1 MKIVRDL
8 LSRDLKQK
16 IEEIIKLDQVEED
29 AVYRE
34 ITEYVVTDRINKQYL
49 EILKAIAEAPSDPH
63 EGIGV
68 WISGF
73 FGSGKSSFAKNL
85 GYILSNPQVRGESAS
100 ALFKKQCDDNRMVNY
115 IDSINLRIPARV
127 IMFDV
132 SVDRAVKKNTE
143 KVAEIVYS
151 VLLRELDYAE
161 DYGIAELEIELE
173 AEGKLDTFITI
184 CEKKYDLPW
193 KTIRKG
199 AQRNSRASAVLH
211 EMDHSTYP
219 DADSWAKSIGAKQAD
234 ITVGQVVKRIFELPA
249 RRCKGKSLVFIID
262 EIGQYVARS
271 AEKIEDLRA
280 LVEQIGKD
288 GRNRVKAR
296 EIPAPVWVIVTS
308 QEKLEDVVAAIDSK
322 RVELAKLMDRFKYR
336 IDLSP
341 SDIREVATKR
351 VLAKKPEALTTLTE
365 LYRSSEGLLN
375 AACRLERTHLSSA
388 VGEEDFV
395 QFYPYLPHF
404 IELSID
410 IMSGIR
416 IQPGAPKHLGGSN
429 RTIIK
434 QAYEMLVSERTS
446 MAAEDVGKLVTIDR
460 IFELVEGNLST
471 EKQKDISDIAH
482 RFAALNENGRWTV
495 RVAKALALLEF
506 IRDLPRTEKNCA
518 ALLVDEVG
526 KPSPLDKVSEAL
538 KLLVDAQFVKQTDE
552 GFKLQTAQ
560 EKSWETEKR
569 TFLEPRPAERNA
581 IIQEIIGE
589 VFSDPKLKSYRY
601 RDIRNFKVGITVDGA
616 KVGEDGQIS
625 VSVWS
630 TDDQEDCLKKIQ
642 QAIDESRQPA
652 HESSLYWV
660 MTLAGE
666 TDSLLA
672 SLFASR
678 QMTGKYEEL
687 RAKNRITPHEMEC
700 LSHEKNEER
709 RVKKRLSEKMEA
721 ALMSGT
727 GIFMGVARDG
737 SSSVRSFYEALK
749 HLLDHAIP
757 SLYPKLEMG
766 ARSLKGTEAEDL
778 LKAAN
783 LSGLPQVFYDGE
795 EGLSLVIRDGAKY
808 VPNPSA
814 EVAVEV
820 LNFLSRQ
827 HSYGNKVT
835 GKILEDEFS
844 GLGYGWDRD
853 VLRLVLAV
861 LLRASSIEVTYGG
874 SKYRDHS
881 DPHCRTP
888 FSSVN
893 AFKQA
898 AWSPRE
904 AIDLQT
910 LTKAAKR
917 YEELT
922 GEDDVEPE
930 EASLSAAFKRLA
942 EEEMVDLADLIA
954 TVKAHALPVADV
966 VNEYRDTLKT
976 IFDSTSDECVKML
989 AGEGASFKNSR
1000 KAIKAIKK
1008 ALGDEGMETIKKAR
1022 QALSRLWP
1030 ALSSLGAGD
1039 GVKSDALELRE
1050 MVNDPLLHEKLDT
1063 VADRAGKIAG
1073 AYRTLY
1079 EELHT
1084 RRDLAVNEA
1093 VDEIKGMAE
1102 WASVPEEMQEG
1113 ALSTLTALTCS
1124 TFAFDDRA
1132 EVCRTCRASLESL
1145 DSHIR
1150 GIAQKKTQVIGR
1162 IQEITMPEREVRRIR
1177 VSTFFPATLDR
1188 EEAIDEI
1195 IERLREHLHE
1205 IIAGGAVIVVE

>member
-1 MKIVRDL
+1 MNKVKDL
-8 LSRDLKQK
+8 LSRDLGQK

-34 ITEYVVTDRINKQYL
+34 ITEYVVTDRIKSQYL

-85 GYILSNPQVRGESAS
+85 GYILSNPKVRGESAS
-100 ALFKKQCDDNRMVNY
+100 ELFKKQCDDHRMLNY
-115 IDSINLRIPARV
+115 IDSINLRLPTQV

-151 VLLRELDYAE
+151 VLLRELGYADDY
-161 DYGIAELEIELE
+161 DIAELEIELE
-173 AEGKLDTFITI
+173 AEGKLDRFIMI
-184 CEKKYDLPW
+184 CEKNYSNLW

-211 EMDHSTYP
+211 EMDPATYP
-219 DADSWAKSIGAKQAD
+219 AADSWARAIGAMQAD
-234 ITVGQVVKRIFELPA
+234 ITVGQVVKRIFDLSA
-249 RRCKGKSLVFIID
+249 RRCKGKSLVLIID

-280 LVEQIGKD
+280 LVEQIGKE

-341 SDIREVATKR
+341 SDIREVATRR
-351 VLAKKPEALTTLTE
+351 VLAKRPEAVKSLTE

-375 AACRLERTHLSSA
+375 TACRLERTHLTST

-434 QAYEMLVSERTS
+434 QAYEMLVSDRTS
-446 MAAEDVGKLVTIDR
+446 MAAEPVGKLVTIDR
-460 IFELVEGNLST
+460 IFELVEGNLSM
-471 EKQKDISDIAH
+471 EKQKDISDINR
-482 RFAALNENGRWTV
+482 RFAAADGLWTV
-495 RVAKALALLEF
+495 RTAKALALLEF

-526 KPSPLDKVSEAL
+526 APAPLDKVTEAL
-538 KLLVDAQFVKQTDE
+538 GLLVDAQFVKQTDE

-581 IIQEIIGE
+581 ITYEIVGDI
-589 VFSDPKLKSYRY
+589 FSEPKLKNYKY
-601 RDIRNFKVGITVDGA
+601 KDIRIFKVGITVDGA
-616 KVGEDGQIS
+616 KVGEEGQIP
-625 VSVWS
+625 VSVRIA
-630 TDDQEDCLKKIQ
+630 DDQDDFRKKIQ
-642 QAIDESRQPA
+642 QAVDESRQPA
-652 HESSLYWV
+652 CENSLFWISEF
-660 MTLAGE
+660 TGE

-672 SLFASR
+672 TLFASR
-678 QMTGKYEEL
+678 QMIGKYEEL
-687 RAKNRITPHEMEC
+687 RAKNKITPHEMEC
-700 LSHEKNEER
+700 LSNEKNEER
-709 RVKKRLSEKMEA
+709 RLKKRLSEKMEA
-721 ALMSGT
+721 ALTAGSGVFRGVT
-727 GIFMGVARDG
+727 RESAASVKGIYD
-737 SSSVRSFYEALK
+737 ALK
-749 HLLDHAIP
+749 HLLDYAIP
-757 SLYPKLEMG
+757 SLYPRMEIG
-766 ARSLKGTEAEDL
+766 ACSLKGTEAEDL
-778 LKAAN
+778 LKAVN
-783 LSGLPQVFYDGE
+783 LSGLPQIFYDGE
-795 EGLSLVIRDGAKY
+795 KGLSLIVREGSRY

-814 EVAVEV
+814 DVAVEV
-820 LNFLSRQ
+820 IKYLSKE

-835 GKILEDEFS
+835 GKALEEYF
-844 GLGYGWDRD
+844 GGFGYGWDRD

-861 LLRASSIEVTYGG
+861 LLRASSIEVTYNG

-888 FSSVN
+888 FTNVN
-893 AFKQA
+893 AFRQA

-904 AIDLQT
+904 AIDLQI

-930 EASLSAAFKRLA
+930 EASLSAAYKH
-942 EEEMVDLADLIA
+942 LADEEIRSLSDLSA
-954 TVKAHALPVADV
+954 TVKAHKLPVTDII
-966 VNEYRDTLKT
+966 NEYRQTLKN
-976 IFDSTSDECVKML
+976 IIDSTSDECVAML
-989 AGEGASFKNSR
+989 AGEGTSFKNSR
-1000 KAIKAIKK
+1000 TVIRAIGK
-1008 ALGDEGMETIKKAR
+1008 ALDDKGIETIRKAH
-1022 QALSRLWP
+1022 QAVSQLWP
-1030 ALSSLGAGD
+1030 SLSSLEAD
-1039 GVKSDALELRE
+1039 AELHDDYVELQELVKE
-1050 MVNDPLLHEKLDT
+1050 PLLYEKLEQIE
-1063 VADRAGKIAG
+1063 RKSAGIVS
-1073 AYRTLY
+1073 AYKALY
-1079 EELHT
+1079 QELHT
-1084 RRDLAVNEA
+1084 RRESAVNEA

-1102 WASVPEEMQEG
+1102 WASVPKDLQDE
-1113 ALSTLTALTCS
+1113 ALSKLTALSCGSIT
-1124 TFAFDDRA
+1124 FDDRA
-1132 EVCRTCRASLESL
+1132 QVCQECRTGLESI
-1145 DSHIR
+1145 DSQIA
-1150 GIAQKKTQVIGR
+1150 GIPGKKTQVVTR
-1162 IQEITMPEREVRRIR
+1162 IQEITTPEREVMKIRI
-1177 VSTFFPATLDR
+1177 SSFFPSTLDS
-1188 EEAIDEI
+1188 EDSIDEN
-1195 IERLREHLHE
+1195 IERLREHLHT
-1205 IIAGGAVIVVE
+1205 IIAGGAVVVVE